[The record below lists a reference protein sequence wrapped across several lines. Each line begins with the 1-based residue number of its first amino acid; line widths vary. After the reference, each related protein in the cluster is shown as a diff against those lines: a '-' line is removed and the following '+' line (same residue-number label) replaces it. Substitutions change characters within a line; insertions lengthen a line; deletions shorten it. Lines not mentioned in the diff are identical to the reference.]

1 MSYAG
6 IFRYRPVLH
15 TTGKLP
21 LYNLSMGRLPL
32 TLSQPYRYLNC
43 SYGIL
48 MPAIPMRHGYTRFP
62 IIVAPAIP
70 PPNCSCRI
78 PERHDHTCS
87 PLPSCLPRPHRSVA
101 ASINLPV
108 SINPPAW
115 QGFLASFY
123 GAFDEE
129 ILMRLFVLTLL
140 AWIGSRFSR
149 TKEGRPT
156 LAVLWI
162 ANLLA
167 AILFGLG
174 HLPATQAAGFPLN
187 GLVIGLALVLNGLV
201 GIATGWLYW
210 SRGLGS
216 AMLAHFSGDILLHV
230 ILPVLI

>member
-1 MSYAG
+1 MTTLLLSIGVQIIRFGILAG
-6 IFRYRPVLH
+6 IGLYLDVFLFVQRLH
-15 TTGKLP
+15 A
-21 LYNLSMGRLPL
+21 S
-32 TLSQPYRYLNC
+32 
-43 SYGIL
+43 
-48 MPAIPMRHGYTRFP
+48 
-62 IIVAPAIP
+62 
-70 PPNCSCRI
+70 
-78 PERHDHTCS
+78 
-87 PLPSCLPRPHRSVA
+87 
-101 ASINLPV
+101 SINLPA

-115 QGFLASFY
+115 QGFLANFY
-123 GAFDEE
+123 GALDEE
-129 ILMRLFVLTLL
+129 ILLRLFVLTLL